1 MVRDVFHLTVAAM
14 KGDIDIVNQKF
25 DSFLDTTIL
34 LIESDHM
41 SKEAE
46 SSLTDAFL
54 SKDVEKIFVKETEV
68 APPTLRIYPNVHVE
82 KVDTE
87 SEKEV
92 HLVYSTKNVVIHDPP
107 KDKEKEKEKEEE
119 VNEDRNPVKIVLC
132 KDNAKKDADS
142 DVGEPE
148 SDGEEEEEE
157 EEEEPESDAEEEE
170 EAEEAESDAEEA
182 EVEAEEA
189 EEVEEVEEV
198 EEAEAEEAEAEE
210 EEVEEAEAE
219 EEEEVEEADAE
230 EADADAEEAEEED
243 EAMEL
248 VKIGKKQYFVSEISK
263 LVYVCISEEEAGECL
278 GKYEKGKIVPN

>member
-1 MVRDVFHLTVAAM
+1 MKNNSIQTFKTMVRDVFHLTVAAM

-157 EEEEPESDAEEEE
+157 EEEEEPAP
-170 EAEEAESDAEEA
+170 
-182 EVEAEEA
+182 VTI
-189 EEVEEVEEV
+189 
-198 EEAEAEEAEAEE
+198 
-210 EEVEEAEAE
+210 
-219 EEEEVEEADAE
+219 
-230 EADADAEEAEEED
+230 
-243 EAMEL
+243 EL
-248 VKIGKKQYFVSEISK
+248 PSGDIARYKTR
-263 LVYVCISEEEAGECL
+263 
-278 GKYEKGKIVPN
+278 